1 MSPRVVLV
9 GPPGSGKSTVGRL
22 LAQRLGVGFRDTD
35 DDIEAAT
42 GMAIGDIF
50 VEHGEAW
57 FREVEALEVAR
68 ALDEHD
74 GVLALGGGAV
84 LDAGT
89 RARLATQTVVLLDVA
104 ADKAAR
110 RVGLHKPRP
119 VLVGSFRG
127 RWAELM
133 RERRPLYAAVA
144 TVTVNTDDHDPD
156 GVVTTIMATLAA
168 DGGAVPTK
176 EPQ

>member
-1 MSPRVVLV
+1 MLV
-9 GPPGSGKSTVGRL
+9 GPPGAGKSTVGRL
-22 LAQRLGVGFRDTD
+22 LAERLGVAFRDTD

-50 VEHGEAW
+50 IEHGEVW
-57 FREVEALEVAR
+57 FREVEAIQVAR

-89 RARLATQTVVLLDVA
+89 RARLGDEIVVLLDVSA
-104 ADKAAR
+104 ANASR

-156 GVVTTIMATLAA
+156 GVVTTIMASLSAEG
-168 DGGAVPTK
+168 GGAVPAK
-176 EPQ
+176 EQQ